1 MRISRLPLLSVV
13 GLSLCLV
20 FASTRVQAQQATAA
34 ITGTVVDASGAAIVG
49 AAVTAQDTIR
59 NTTWVGRTNGAGE
72 YVLPDLPVGTYRV
85 TVQAKGFETAVRSNI
100 ELVLDQRAR
109 LDFQMKLGSVDQLV
123 EVTGAPPLL
132 QTETMQVGSVISSR
146 STVEIPLAT
155 RNYIELTELAPGVV
169 ATTNPASM
177 NNGQRTTS
185 GGRPYVNGNRKE
197 ANNFQLDGL
206 DMNQI
211 SDNLTSYQPS
221 VDAIQEFDMITN
233 NAPAQFGDFQGGV
246 INVALKSGS
255 NTFHGDVFEFFR
267 NDKLNANNWARNWQG
282 LARPPLRWNMFGAT
296 IGGPIKK
303 NKIFF
308 FGDYQGQRFD
318 NPTATVFASVIPT
331 AFRNG
336 DFSALCPG
344 GLAGFTNGI
353 CNQAKSQLYNPC
365 ASFSGPCSAPSTG
378 TRQPFLNNQIPLSM
392 IDPVAQNLFNSKL
405 YPQPINS
412 GLTNNYLY
420 AARSYINTDQ
430 FDIRIDTHLSGR
442 NNLSVRYSDSRQ
454 HNPGFNTFPLF
465 FNTFND
471 APFHNAVVSWTRN
484 LSASVVNEAHIGFN
498 RIVLHNGGV
507 DKGAGNIAQTLGI
520 ANGNDRGPGLLSIQF
535 NSSFASNIGN
545 ANIGTQ
551 QLFADTTGEAT
562 DDLSILKG
570 NHLFHLGAQFMRE
583 DLNTFYAGNNGRT
596 GFMNYNGRFTGTGTT
611 SNGLPEADFFLGLP
625 GDLGRG
631 PDTGTWGHRSSVFG
645 AYFQD
650 DWRVM
655 TGLTLNLGLRWQ
667 YFEPWYEDQN
677 RQVNFAPI
685 SGTIEFAGQNGNSR
699 ALYNSYWRD
708 WEPRVGFAWTPD
720 FLGKRSVIRGAYTV
734 SSFLEGTGTNLRLP
748 LNPLFTQ
755 EFENIYTKLTFPAST
770 TDQGLTVL
778 ASPGNPFANVNIR
791 LWDPNVRPSI
801 VQQWNLSSQYQIS
814 ASTVLTL
821 GYVGQHGTHLMV
833 PTPFFQRQ
841 LFTNSAPAGCTPVP
855 KSTSCTL
862 PSPYLSGNPQ
872 LATIAQISGTSS
884 IGRQVYHGLQANILR
899 RTNRGLEY
907 QASYTWSKG
916 MSDAIG
922 YYGEGGGQAASQ
934 AAYWQNL
941 YNPRAEWAPTYFD
954 ATHVFTANYVY
965 ELPMGHGKRFGSN
978 WNSFANA
985 VLGNWQTS
993 GIYSFH
999 TGFPLTIRAGKDESG
1014 TTSRGP
1020 RANCNGPAHTL
1031 QAVGP
1036 NVTWFD
1042 ISVYSEPAAGTLGT
1056 CGSGV
1061 LRGPGL
1067 SEFDFGVK
1075 KKIPLRESKWIEFRG
1090 EFINLTNTPI
1100 FNSPTITVT
1109 STLFGQIRSSQGER
1123 NVQLALKFYF

>member
-1 MRISRLPLLSVV
+1 MKFPRFVLFAIGVFM
-13 GLSLCLV
+13 CLV
-20 FASTRVQAQQATAA
+20 CSFPGAEAQQATAG
-34 ITGTVVDASGAAIVG
+34 ITGTVTDASGAAIVG
-49 AAVTAQDTIR
+49 AAVTAHDMIR
-59 NTTWVGRTNGAGE
+59 NTSWVARTNGAGE

-85 TVQAKGFETAVRSNI
+85 TVQANGFETAVRSNV
-100 ELVLDQRAR
+100 ELVLDQRPR
-109 LDFQMKLGSVDQLV
+109 LDFQMRVGSVDQSV
-123 EVTGAPPLL
+123 EVSSAPPLL
-132 QTETMQVGSVISSR
+132 QTETMQLGSVISGR

-155 RNYIELTELAPGVV
+155 RNYIELTELAPGVL
-169 ATTNPASM
+169 ATTNPSSM
-177 NNGQRTTS
+177 NSGQRTTG

-221 VDAIQEFDMITN
+221 VDAIQEFDMITH
-233 NAPAQFGDFQGGV
+233 NAPAQFGDFQGGI
-246 INVALKSGS
+246 INVSLKSGTNS
-255 NTFHGDVFEFFR
+255 FHGNVFEFFR
-267 NDKLNANNWARNWQG
+267 NDKLNANNWGRKWLPVPLPRA
-282 LARPPLRWNMFGAT
+282 PLRWNMFGGT
-296 IGGPIKK
+296 IGGPIRKSK
-303 NKIFF
+303 LFF

-318 NPTATVFASVIPT
+318 NPTATVAASVVPT

-353 CNQAKSQLYNPC
+353 CNSAKFQLYNPC
-365 ASFSGPCSAPSTG
+365 ASFTGSCTTPATG
-378 TRQPFLNNQIPLSM
+378 TRQPFLNNQIPIAM
-392 IDPVAQNLFNSKL
+392 IDPVAKNLFNSNL

-412 GLTNNYLY
+412 ALTNNYLY
-420 AARSYINTDQ
+420 NSRSYTNTDQ
-430 FDIRIDTHLSGR
+430 FDIRIDDHFSDK
-442 NNLSVRYSDSRQ
+442 NNLSVRYSESLQ
-454 HNPGFNTFPLF
+454 HNPSFSTFPLI

-471 APFHNAVVSWTRN
+471 APFHNGVVSWTRN
-484 LSASVVNEAHIGFN
+484 LTNSIVNEAHVGFN

-507 DKGAGNIAQTLGI
+507 DKGGGNIAQDLGI

-535 NSSFASNIGN
+535 NSSLAQNIGN

-551 QLFADTTGEAT
+551 QLFADTTAEGT
-562 DDLSILKG
+562 DDLSILKN
-570 NHLFHLGAQFMRE
+570 NHLFHLGAQLLRE

-596 GFMNYNGRFTGTGTT
+596 GFINYNGRFTGNGTT

-631 PDTGTWGHRSSVFG
+631 PNTGTWGHRSSVIG

-655 TGLTLNLGLRWQ
+655 PGLTLNLGLRWQ
-667 YFEPWYEDQN
+667 YFEPWYENQN
-677 RQVNFAPI
+677 RQVNFAQI
-685 SGTIEFAGQNGNSR
+685 SGAIEYAGQNGNSR

-708 WEPRVGFAWTPD
+708 WEPRVGLAWTPGW
-720 FLGKRSVIRGAYTV
+720 LGKQMVIRGAYTV

-748 LNPLFTQ
+748 LNPPFTQ
-755 EFENIYTKLTFPAST
+755 EFENIYTKLTFPSST
-770 TDQGLTVL
+770 TDQGLAVL

-791 LWDPNVRPSI
+791 LWDPNVRPSS
-801 VQQWNLSSQYQIS
+801 VQQWNVSAQEQLSS
-814 ASTVLTL
+814 STVLTL

-833 PTPFFQRQ
+833 PMPYFQRQ

-862 PSPYLSGNPQ
+862 PSPFLSGNPQ
-872 LATIAQISGTSS
+872 LASIAQISGTSS

-922 YYGEGGGQAASQ
+922 YYGEGGQAASQ
-934 AAYWQNL
+934 SAYWQNL
-941 YNPRAEWAPTYFD
+941 YNPRAEWGPSYFD

-965 ELPMGHGKRFGSN
+965 ELPVGRGKHFGSS
-978 WNSFANA
+978 WNSVTNA
-985 VLGNWQTS
+985 FLGNWQTS

-999 TGFPLTIRAGKDESG
+999 TGFPLTVRATDASG
-1014 TTSRGP
+1014 TNSRGA
-1020 RANCNGPAHTL
+1020 RANCNGPARQL
-1031 QAVGP
+1031 GSVGP
-1036 NVTWFD
+1036 AATWFD
-1042 ISVYSEPAAGTLGT
+1042 ISSYSEPLAGTLGS
-1056 CGSGV
+1056 CGNGV
-1061 LRGPGL
+1061 LRGPDL
-1067 SEFDFGVK
+1067 SEFDFGVE
-1075 KKIPLRESKWIEFRG
+1075 KKIPISEAKWLEFRG

-1100 FNSPTITVT
+1100 FNSPTMSVT
-1109 STLFGQIRSSQGER
+1109 SPLFGQIRSSQGER
-1123 NVQLALKFYF
+1123 NVQLALKLYF

>member
-1 MRISRLPLLSVV
+1 MKFPRFVLFAIGVFM
-13 GLSLCLV
+13 CLV
-20 FASTRVQAQQATAA
+20 CSFPRAQAQQATAG
-34 ITGTVVDASGAAIVG
+34 ITGTVTDASGAAIVG
-49 AAVTAQDTIR
+49 AAVTAHDMIR
-59 NTTWVGRTNGAGE
+59 NTSWVARTNGAGE

-85 TVQAKGFETAVRSNI
+85 TVQANGFETAVRSNV
-100 ELVLDQRAR
+100 ELVLDQRPR
-109 LDFQMKLGSVDQLV
+109 LDFQMRVGSVDQSV
-123 EVTGAPPLL
+123 EVSSAPPLL
-132 QTETMQVGSVISSR
+132 QTETMQLGSVISGR

-155 RNYIELTELAPGVV
+155 RNYIELTELAPGVL
-169 ATTNPASM
+169 ATTNPSSM
-177 NNGQRTTS
+177 NSGQRTTG

-233 NAPAQFGDFQGGV
+233 NAPAQFGDFQGGI
-246 INVALKSGS
+246 INVSLKSGTNS
-255 NTFHGDVFEFFR
+255 FHGNVFEFFR
-267 NDKLNANNWARNWQG
+267 NDKLNANNWGRKWLPVPLPRA
-282 LARPPLRWNMFGAT
+282 PLRWNMFGGT
-296 IGGPIKK
+296 IGGPIRKSK
-303 NKIFF
+303 LFF

-318 NPTATVFASVIPT
+318 NPTATVAASVVPT

-353 CNQAKSQLYNPC
+353 CNSAKFQLYNPC
-365 ASFSGPCSAPSTG
+365 ASFTGSCTTPATG
-378 TRQPFLNNQIPLSM
+378 TRQPFLNNQIPIAM
-392 IDPVAQNLFNSKL
+392 IDPVAKNLFNSNL

-412 GLTNNYLY
+412 ALTNNYLY
-420 AARSYINTDQ
+420 NSRSYTNTDQ
-430 FDIRIDTHLSGR
+430 FDIRIDDHFSDK
-442 NNLSVRYSDSRQ
+442 NNLSVRYSESLQ
-454 HNPGFNTFPLF
+454 HNPSFSTFPLI

-471 APFHNAVVSWTRN
+471 APFHNGVVSWTRN
-484 LSASVVNEAHIGFN
+484 LTNSIVNEAHVGFN
-498 RIVLHNGGV
+498 RIVLHNGGL
-507 DKGAGNIAQTLGI
+507 DKGGGNIAQDLGI

-535 NSSFASNIGN
+535 NSSLAQNIGN

-551 QLFADTTGEAT
+551 QLFADTTAEGT
-562 DDLSILKG
+562 DDLSILKN
-570 NHLFHLGAQFMRE
+570 NHLFHLGAQLLRE

-596 GFMNYNGRFTGTGTT
+596 GFINYNGRFTGNGTT

-631 PDTGTWGHRSSVFG
+631 PNTGTWGHRSSVIG

-655 TGLTLNLGLRWQ
+655 PGLTLNLGLRWQ
-667 YFEPWYEDQN
+667 YFEPWYENQN
-677 RQVNFAPI
+677 RQVNFAQI
-685 SGTIEFAGQNGNSR
+685 SGAIEYAGQNGNSR

-708 WEPRVGFAWTPD
+708 WEPRVGLAWTPGW
-720 FLGKRSVIRGAYTV
+720 LGKQMVIRGAYTV

-748 LNPLFTQ
+748 LNPPFTQ
-755 EFENIYTKLTFPAST
+755 EFENIYTKLTFPSST
-770 TDQGLTVL
+770 TDQGLAVL

-791 LWDPNVRPSI
+791 LWDPNVRPSS
-801 VQQWNLSSQYQIS
+801 VQQWNVSAQEQLSS
-814 ASTVLTL
+814 STVLTL

-833 PTPFFQRQ
+833 PMPYFQRQ

-862 PSPYLSGNPQ
+862 PSPFLSGNPQ
-872 LATIAQISGTSS
+872 LASIAQISGTSS

-922 YYGEGGGQAASQ
+922 YYGEGGQAASQ
-934 AAYWQNL
+934 SAYWQNL
-941 YNPRAEWAPTYFD
+941 YNPRAEWGPSYFD

-965 ELPMGHGKRFGSN
+965 ELPVGRGKHFGSS
-978 WNSFANA
+978 WNSVTNA
-985 VLGNWQTS
+985 FLGNWQTS

-999 TGFPLTIRAGKDESG
+999 TGFPLTVRATDASG
-1014 TTSRGP
+1014 TNSRGA
-1020 RANCNGPAHTL
+1020 RANCNGPARQL
-1031 QAVGP
+1031 GSVGP
-1036 NVTWFD
+1036 AATWFD
-1042 ISVYSEPAAGTLGT
+1042 ISSYSEPLAGTLGS
-1056 CGSGV
+1056 CGNGV
-1061 LRGPGL
+1061 LRGPDL
-1067 SEFDFGVK
+1067 SEFDFGVG
-1075 KKIPLRESKWIEFRG
+1075 KKIPISEAKWLEFRG

-1100 FNSPTITVT
+1100 FNSPTMSVT
-1109 STLFGQIRSSQGER
+1109 SALFGQIRSSQGER
-1123 NVQLALKFYF
+1123 NVQLALKLYF

>member
-1 MRISRLPLLSVV
+1 MRFPRSPLFLTTSVFV
-13 GLSLCLV
+13 SLV
-20 FASTRVQAQQATAA
+20 FAFPRAQAQEATAG
-34 ITGTVVDASGAAIVG
+34 ITGTVTDASGAAIAG
-49 AAVTAQDTIR
+49 AVVTAHDTIR
-59 NTTWVGRTNGAGE
+59 NTSWVARSNGAGE

-85 TVQAKGFETAVRSNI
+85 TVQANGFETAVRPNL

-109 LDFQMKLGSVDQLV
+109 LDFQMRVGSVDQTV
-123 EVTGAPPLL
+123 EVTSSPPLL

-169 ATTNPASM
+169 ATTNPASI
-177 NNGQRTTS
+177 NSGQRTAG

-233 NAPAQFGDFQGGV
+233 NAPAQFGDFQGGI
-246 INVALKSGS
+246 INVSLKSGS
-255 NTFHGDVFEFFR
+255 NEFHGDVFEFFR

-282 LARPPLRWNMFGAT
+282 LSRAPLRWNMFGGT
-296 IGGPIKK
+296 FGGPIRKSK
-303 NKIFF
+303 LFF

-318 NPTATVFASVIPT
+318 NPTATVFASVVPT

-344 GLAGFTNGI
+344 GMAGFTNGI
-353 CNQAKSQLYNPC
+353 CNQAKFQLYNPC
-365 ASFSGPCSAPSTG
+365 ASFSGPCLAPATG
-378 TRQPFLNNQIPLSM
+378 TRQPFLSNQIPIAM
-392 IDPVAQNLFNSKL
+392 IDPVAKNLFNSNL

-412 GLTNNYLY
+412 SLTNNFIYSQ
-420 AARSYINTDQ
+420 RSYTNTDQ
-430 FDIRIDTHLSGR
+430 FDIRIDDHLSDK
-442 NNLSVRYSDSRQ
+442 NNLSVRYSESLQ
-454 HNPGFNTFPLF
+454 HSPTFNTFPLF

-484 LSASVVNEAHIGFN
+484 LTNSIVNEAHVGFN

-507 DKGAGNIAQTLGI
+507 DKGGGNIAQDLGI

-535 NSSFASNIGN
+535 NSSNASNIGN

-551 QLFADTTGEAT
+551 QLFADTTAEGT
-562 DDLSILKG
+562 DDLSILKS
-570 NHLFHLGAQFMRE
+570 NHLLHLGAQYLRE

-596 GFMNYNGRFTGTGTT
+596 GFINYNGRFSGNGTS

-631 PDTGTWGHRSSVFG
+631 PNTGTWGHRSSVFG
-645 AYFQD
+645 TYFQD
-650 DWRVM
+650 DWRIM

-685 SGTIEFAGQNGNSR
+685 SGTIEYAGQNGNSR

-708 WEPRVGFAWTPD
+708 WEPRVGFAWAPE
-720 FLGKRSVIRGAYTV
+720 FLGKQTVIRGAYTI

-748 LNPLFTQ
+748 LNPPFTQ
-755 EFENIYTKLTFPAST
+755 EFENIYTKLSFPTST

-778 ASPGNPFANVNIR
+778 ASPSNPFKNVNIR

-801 VQQWNLSSQYQIS
+801 VQQWNLSVQEQLSG
-814 ASTVLTL
+814 STVLTL

-833 PTPFFQRQ
+833 PMPFFQRQ
-841 LFTNSAPAGCTPVP
+841 LFTSSAPSGCTPVA

-862 PSPYLSGNPQ
+862 PSPFLSGNPQ
-872 LATIAQISGTSS
+872 LASIAQISGTSS

-922 YYGEGGGQAASQ
+922 YYGDGGQAASQ
-934 AAYWQNL
+934 SAYWQNL
-941 YNPRAEWAPTYFD
+941 YNPRVEWAPSYFD
-954 ATHVFTANYVY
+954 ATHVFTGNYVY
-965 ELPMGHGKRFGSN
+965 ELPVGRGKHLGSN
-978 WNSFANA
+978 WNSVANA
-985 VLGNWQTS
+985 FLGNWQTS

-999 TGFPLTIRAGKDESG
+999 TGFPLTVRATDASG
-1014 TTSRGP
+1014 TNSRGP
-1020 RANCNGPAHTL
+1020 RANCNGPARQL
-1031 QAVGP
+1031 GDVGP
-1036 NVTWFD
+1036 AATWFD
-1042 ISVYSEPAAGTLGT
+1042 ITSYSEPLAGTLGS
-1056 CGSGV
+1056 CGNGV

-1067 SEFDFGVK
+1067 SEFDFGVE
-1075 KKIPLRESKWIEFRG
+1075 KKIPLSESKWFQFRG

-1100 FNSPTITVT
+1100 FNSPTMSVT
-1109 STLFGQIRSSQGER
+1109 SALFGQIRSSQGER
-1123 NVQLALKFYF
+1123 NVQLALKLNF

>member
-1 MRISRLPLLSVV
+1 MKFPRFVLFAIGVFM
-13 GLSLCLV
+13 CLV
-20 FASTRVQAQQATAA
+20 CSFPGAEAQQATAG
-34 ITGTVVDASGAAIVG
+34 ITGTVTDASGAAIVG
-49 AAVTAQDTIR
+49 AAVTAHDMIR
-59 NTTWVGRTNGAGE
+59 NTSWVARTNGAGE

-85 TVQAKGFETAVRSNI
+85 TVQANGFETAVRSNV
-100 ELVLDQRAR
+100 ELVLDQRPR
-109 LDFQMKLGSVDQLV
+109 LDFQMRVGSVDQSV
-123 EVTGAPPLL
+123 EVSSAPPLL
-132 QTETMQVGSVISSR
+132 QTETMQLGSVISGR

-155 RNYIELTELAPGVV
+155 RNYIELTELAPGVL
-169 ATTNPASM
+169 ATTNPSSM
-177 NNGQRTTS
+177 NSGQRTTG

-221 VDAIQEFDMITN
+221 VDAIQEFDMITH
-233 NAPAQFGDFQGGV
+233 NAPAQFGDFQGGI
-246 INVALKSGS
+246 INVSLKSGTNS
-255 NTFHGDVFEFFR
+255 FHGNVFEFFR
-267 NDKLNANNWARNWQG
+267 NDKLNANNWGRKWLPVPLPRA
-282 LARPPLRWNMFGAT
+282 PLRWNMFGGT
-296 IGGPIKK
+296 IGGPIRKSK
-303 NKIFF
+303 LFF

-318 NPTATVFASVIPT
+318 NPTATVAASVVPT

-353 CNQAKSQLYNPC
+353 CNSAKFQLYNPC
-365 ASFSGPCSAPSTG
+365 ASFTGSCTTPATG
-378 TRQPFLNNQIPLSM
+378 TRQPFLNNQIPIAM
-392 IDPVAQNLFNSKL
+392 IDPVAKNLFNSNL

-412 GLTNNYLY
+412 ALTNNYLY
-420 AARSYINTDQ
+420 NSRSYTNTDQ
-430 FDIRIDTHLSGR
+430 FDIRIDDHFSDK
-442 NNLSVRYSDSRQ
+442 NNLSVRYSESLQ
-454 HNPGFNTFPLF
+454 HNPSFSTFPLI

-471 APFHNAVVSWTRN
+471 APFHNGVVSWTRN
-484 LSASVVNEAHIGFN
+484 LTNSIVNEAHVGFN

-507 DKGAGNIAQTLGI
+507 DKGGGNIAQDLGI

-535 NSSFASNIGN
+535 NSSLAQNIGN

-551 QLFADTTGEAT
+551 QLFADTTAEGT
-562 DDLSILKG
+562 DDLSILKN
-570 NHLFHLGAQFMRE
+570 NHLFHLGAQLLRE

-596 GFMNYNGRFTGTGTT
+596 GFINYNGRFTGNGTT

-631 PDTGTWGHRSSVFG
+631 PNTGTWGHRSSVIG

-655 TGLTLNLGLRWQ
+655 PGLTLNLGLRWQ
-667 YFEPWYEDQN
+667 YFEPWYENQN
-677 RQVNFAPI
+677 RQVNFAQI
-685 SGTIEFAGQNGNSR
+685 SGAIEYAGQNGNSR

-708 WEPRVGFAWTPD
+708 WEPRVGLAWTPGW
-720 FLGKRSVIRGAYTV
+720 LGKQMVIRGAYTV

-748 LNPLFTQ
+748 LNPPFTQ
-755 EFENIYTKLTFPAST
+755 EFENIYTKLTFPSST
-770 TDQGLTVL
+770 TDQGLAVL

-791 LWDPNVRPSI
+791 LWDPNVRPSS
-801 VQQWNLSSQYQIS
+801 VQQWNVSAQEQLSS
-814 ASTVLTL
+814 STVLTL

-833 PTPFFQRQ
+833 PMPYFQRQ

-862 PSPYLSGNPQ
+862 PSPFLSGNPQ
-872 LATIAQISGTSS
+872 LASIAQISGTSS

-922 YYGEGGGQAASQ
+922 YYGEGGQAASQ
-934 AAYWQNL
+934 SAYWQNL
-941 YNPRAEWAPTYFD
+941 YNPRAEWGPSYFD

-965 ELPMGHGKRFGSN
+965 ELPVGRGKHFGSS
-978 WNSFANA
+978 WNSVTNA
-985 VLGNWQTS
+985 FLGNWQTS

-999 TGFPLTIRAGKDESG
+999 TGFPLTVRATDASG
-1014 TTSRGP
+1014 TNSRGA
-1020 RANCNGPAHTL
+1020 RANCNGPARQL
-1031 QAVGP
+1031 GSVGP
-1036 NVTWFD
+1036 AATWFD
-1042 ISVYSEPAAGTLGT
+1042 ISSYSEPLAGTLGS
-1056 CGSGV
+1056 CGNGV
-1061 LRGPGL
+1061 LRGPDL
-1067 SEFDFGVK
+1067 SEFDFGVG
-1075 KKIPLRESKWIEFRG
+1075 KKIPISEAKWLEFRG

-1100 FNSPTITVT
+1100 FNSPTMSVT
-1109 STLFGQIRSSQGER
+1109 SPLFGQIRSSQGER
-1123 NVQLALKFYF
+1123 NVQLALKLYF

>member
-1 MRISRLPLLSVV
+1 MKFPRFVLFAIGVFM
-13 GLSLCLV
+13 CLV
-20 FASTRVQAQQATAA
+20 CSFPGAEAQQATAG
-34 ITGTVVDASGAAIVG
+34 ITGTVTDASGAAIVG
-49 AAVTAQDTIR
+49 AAVTAHDMIR
-59 NTTWVGRTNGAGE
+59 NTSWVARTNGAGE

-85 TVQAKGFETAVRSNI
+85 TVQANGFETAVRSNV
-100 ELVLDQRAR
+100 ELVLDQRPR
-109 LDFQMKLGSVDQLV
+109 LDFQMRVGSVDQSV
-123 EVTGAPPLL
+123 EVSSAPPLL
-132 QTETMQVGSVISSR
+132 QTETMQLGSVISGR

-155 RNYIELTELAPGVV
+155 RNYIELTELAPGVL
-169 ATTNPASM
+169 ATTNPSSM
-177 NNGQRTTS
+177 NSGQRTTG

-233 NAPAQFGDFQGGV
+233 NAPAQFGDFQGGI
-246 INVALKSGS
+246 INVSLKSGTNS
-255 NTFHGDVFEFFR
+255 FHGNVFEFFR
-267 NDKLNANNWARNWQG
+267 NDKLNANNWGRKWLPVPLPRA
-282 LARPPLRWNMFGAT
+282 PLRWNMFGGT
-296 IGGPIKK
+296 IGGPIRKSK
-303 NKIFF
+303 LFF

-318 NPTATVFASVIPT
+318 NPTATVAASVVPT

-353 CNQAKSQLYNPC
+353 CNSAKFQLYNPC
-365 ASFSGPCSAPSTG
+365 ASFTGSCTTPATG
-378 TRQPFLNNQIPLSM
+378 TRQPFLNNQIPIAM
-392 IDPVAQNLFNSKL
+392 IDPVAKNLFNSNL

-412 GLTNNYLY
+412 ALTNNYLY
-420 AARSYINTDQ
+420 NSRSYTNTDQ
-430 FDIRIDTHLSGR
+430 FDIRIDDHFSDK
-442 NNLSVRYSDSRQ
+442 NNLSVRYSESLQ
-454 HNPGFNTFPLF
+454 HNPSFSTFPLI

-471 APFHNAVVSWTRN
+471 APFHNGVVSWTRN
-484 LSASVVNEAHIGFN
+484 LTNSIVNEAHVGFN
-498 RIVLHNGGV
+498 RIVLHNGGL
-507 DKGAGNIAQTLGI
+507 DKGGGNIAQDLGI

-535 NSSFASNIGN
+535 NSSLAQNIGN

-551 QLFADTTGEAT
+551 QLFADTTAEGT
-562 DDLSILKG
+562 DDLSILKN
-570 NHLFHLGAQFMRE
+570 NHLFHLGAQLLRE

-596 GFMNYNGRFTGTGTT
+596 GFINYNGRFTGNGTT

-631 PDTGTWGHRSSVFG
+631 PNTGTWGHRSSVIG

-655 TGLTLNLGLRWQ
+655 PGLTLNLGLRWQ
-667 YFEPWYEDQN
+667 YFEPWYENQN
-677 RQVNFAPI
+677 RQVNFAQI
-685 SGTIEFAGQNGNSR
+685 SGAIEYAGQNGNSR

-708 WEPRVGFAWTPD
+708 WEPRVGLAWTPGW
-720 FLGKRSVIRGAYTV
+720 LGKQMVIRGAYTV

-748 LNPLFTQ
+748 LNPPFTQ
-755 EFENIYTKLTFPAST
+755 EFENIYTKLTFPSST
-770 TDQGLTVL
+770 TDQGLAVL

-791 LWDPNVRPSI
+791 LWDPNVRPSS
-801 VQQWNLSSQYQIS
+801 VQQWNVSAQEQLSS
-814 ASTVLTL
+814 STVLTL

-833 PTPFFQRQ
+833 PMPYFQRQ

-862 PSPYLSGNPQ
+862 PSPFLSGNPQ
-872 LATIAQISGTSS
+872 LASIAQISGTSS

-922 YYGEGGGQAASQ
+922 YYGEGGQAASQ
-934 AAYWQNL
+934 SAYWQNL
-941 YNPRAEWAPTYFD
+941 YNPRAEWGPSYFD

-965 ELPMGHGKRFGSN
+965 ELPVGRGKHFGSS
-978 WNSFANA
+978 WNSVTNA
-985 VLGNWQTS
+985 FLGNWQTS

-999 TGFPLTIRAGKDESG
+999 TGFPLTVRATDASG
-1014 TTSRGP
+1014 TNSRGA
-1020 RANCNGPAHTL
+1020 RANCNGPARQL
-1031 QAVGP
+1031 GSVGP
-1036 NVTWFD
+1036 AATWFD
-1042 ISVYSEPAAGTLGT
+1042 ISSYSEPLAGTLGS
-1056 CGSGV
+1056 CGNGV
-1061 LRGPGL
+1061 LRGPDL
-1067 SEFDFGVK
+1067 SEFDFGVG
-1075 KKIPLRESKWIEFRG
+1075 KKIPISEAKWLEFRG

-1100 FNSPTITVT
+1100 FNSPTMSVT
-1109 STLFGQIRSSQGER
+1109 SPLFGQIRSSQGER
-1123 NVQLALKFYF
+1123 NVQLALKLYF

>member
-1 MRISRLPLLSVV
+1 MKFPRFVLFAIGVFM
-13 GLSLCLV
+13 CLV
-20 FASTRVQAQQATAA
+20 CSFPGAEAQQATAG
-34 ITGTVVDASGAAIVG
+34 ITGTVTDASGAAIVG
-49 AAVTAQDTIR
+49 AAVTAHDMIR
-59 NTTWVGRTNGAGE
+59 NTSWVARTNGAGE

-85 TVQAKGFETAVRSNI
+85 TVQANGFETAVRSNV
-100 ELVLDQRAR
+100 ELVLDQRPR
-109 LDFQMKLGSVDQLV
+109 LDFQMRVGSVDQSV
-123 EVTGAPPLL
+123 EVSSAPPLL
-132 QTETMQVGSVISSR
+132 QTETMQLGSVISGR

-155 RNYIELTELAPGVV
+155 RNYIELTELAPGVL
-169 ATTNPASM
+169 ATTNPSSM
-177 NNGQRTTS
+177 NSGQRTTG

-221 VDAIQEFDMITN
+221 VDAIQEFDMITH
-233 NAPAQFGDFQGGV
+233 NAPAQFGDFQGGI
-246 INVALKSGS
+246 INVSLKSGTNS
-255 NTFHGDVFEFFR
+255 FHGNVFEFFR
-267 NDKLNANNWARNWQG
+267 NDKLNANNWGRKWLPVPLPRA
-282 LARPPLRWNMFGAT
+282 PLRWNMFGGT
-296 IGGPIKK
+296 IGGPIRKSK
-303 NKIFF
+303 LFF

-318 NPTATVFASVIPT
+318 NPTATVAASVVPT

-353 CNQAKSQLYNPC
+353 CNSAKFQLYNPC
-365 ASFSGPCSAPSTG
+365 ASFTGSCTTPATG
-378 TRQPFLNNQIPLSM
+378 TRQPFLNNQIPIAM
-392 IDPVAQNLFNSKL
+392 IDPVAKNLFNSNL

-412 GLTNNYLY
+412 ALTNNYLY
-420 AARSYINTDQ
+420 NSRSYTNTDQ
-430 FDIRIDTHLSGR
+430 FDIRIDDHFSDK
-442 NNLSVRYSDSRQ
+442 NNLSVRYSESLQ
-454 HNPGFNTFPLF
+454 HNPSFSTFPLI

-471 APFHNAVVSWTRN
+471 APFHNGVVSWTRN
-484 LSASVVNEAHIGFN
+484 LTNSIVNEAHVGFN

-507 DKGAGNIAQTLGI
+507 DKGGGNIAQDLGI

-535 NSSFASNIGN
+535 NSSLAQNIGN

-551 QLFADTTGEAT
+551 QLFADTTAEGT
-562 DDLSILKG
+562 DDLSILKN
-570 NHLFHLGAQFMRE
+570 NHLFHLGAQLLRE

-596 GFMNYNGRFTGTGTT
+596 GFINYNGRFTGNGTT

-631 PDTGTWGHRSSVFG
+631 PNTGTWGHRSSVIG

-655 TGLTLNLGLRWQ
+655 PGLTLNLGLRWQ
-667 YFEPWYEDQN
+667 YFEPWYENQN
-677 RQVNFAPI
+677 RQVNFAQI
-685 SGTIEFAGQNGNSR
+685 SGAIEYAGQNGNSR

-708 WEPRVGFAWTPD
+708 WEPRVGLAWTPGW
-720 FLGKRSVIRGAYTV
+720 LGKQMVIRGAYTV

-748 LNPLFTQ
+748 LNPPFTQ
-755 EFENIYTKLTFPAST
+755 EFENIYTKLTFPSST
-770 TDQGLTVL
+770 TDQGLAVL

-801 VQQWNLSSQYQIS
+801 VQQWNVSAQEQLSS
-814 ASTVLTL
+814 STVLTL

-833 PTPFFQRQ
+833 PMPYFQRQ

-862 PSPYLSGNPQ
+862 PSPFLSGNPQ
-872 LATIAQISGTSS
+872 LASIAQISGTSS

-922 YYGEGGGQAASQ
+922 YYGEGGQAASQ
-934 AAYWQNL
+934 SAYWQNL
-941 YNPRAEWAPTYFD
+941 YNPRAEWGPSYFD

-965 ELPMGHGKRFGSN
+965 ELPVGRGKHFGSS
-978 WNSFANA
+978 WNSVTNA
-985 VLGNWQTS
+985 FLGNWQTS

-999 TGFPLTIRAGKDESG
+999 TGFPLTVRATDASG
-1014 TTSRGP
+1014 TNSRGA
-1020 RANCNGPAHTL
+1020 RANCNGPARQL
-1031 QAVGP
+1031 GSVGP
-1036 NVTWFD
+1036 AATWFD
-1042 ISVYSEPAAGTLGT
+1042 ISSYSEPLAGTLGS
-1056 CGSGV
+1056 CGNGV
-1061 LRGPGL
+1061 LRGPDL
-1067 SEFDFGVK
+1067 SEFDFGVG
-1075 KKIPLRESKWIEFRG
+1075 KKIPISEAKWLEFRG

-1100 FNSPTITVT
+1100 FNSPTMSVT
-1109 STLFGQIRSSQGER
+1109 SPLFGQIRSSQGER
-1123 NVQLALKFYF
+1123 NVQLALKLYF

>member
-1 MRISRLPLLSVV
+1 MKFPRFVLFAIGVFM
-13 GLSLCLV
+13 CLV
-20 FASTRVQAQQATAA
+20 CSFPGAEAQQATAG
-34 ITGTVVDASGAAIVG
+34 ITGTVTDASGAAIVG
-49 AAVTAQDTIR
+49 AAVTAHDMIR
-59 NTTWVGRTNGAGE
+59 NTSWVARTNGAGE

-85 TVQAKGFETAVRSNI
+85 TVQANGFETAVRSNV
-100 ELVLDQRAR
+100 ELVLDQRPR
-109 LDFQMKLGSVDQLV
+109 LDFQMRVGSVDQSV
-123 EVTGAPPLL
+123 EVSSAPPLL
-132 QTETMQVGSVISSR
+132 QTETMQLGSVISGR

-155 RNYIELTELAPGVV
+155 RNYIELTELAPGVL
-169 ATTNPASM
+169 ATTNPSSM
-177 NNGQRTTS
+177 NSGQRTTG

-221 VDAIQEFDMITN
+221 VDAIQEFDMITH
-233 NAPAQFGDFQGGV
+233 NAPAQFGDFQGGI
-246 INVALKSGS
+246 INVSLKSGTNS
-255 NTFHGDVFEFFR
+255 FHGNVFEFFR
-267 NDKLNANNWARNWQG
+267 NDKLNANNWGRKWLPVPLPRA
-282 LARPPLRWNMFGAT
+282 PLRWNMFGGT
-296 IGGPIKK
+296 IGGPIRKSK
-303 NKIFF
+303 LFF

-318 NPTATVFASVIPT
+318 NPTATVAASVVPT

-353 CNQAKSQLYNPC
+353 CNSAKFQLYNPC
-365 ASFSGPCSAPSTG
+365 ASFTGSCTTPATG
-378 TRQPFLNNQIPLSM
+378 TRQPFLNNQIPIAM
-392 IDPVAQNLFNSKL
+392 IDPVAKNLFNSNL

-412 GLTNNYLY
+412 ALTNNYLY
-420 AARSYINTDQ
+420 NSRSYTNTDQ
-430 FDIRIDTHLSGR
+430 FDIRIDDHFSDK
-442 NNLSVRYSDSRQ
+442 NNLSVRYSESLQ
-454 HNPGFNTFPLF
+454 HNPSFSTFPLI

-471 APFHNAVVSWTRN
+471 APFHNGVVSWTRN
-484 LSASVVNEAHIGFN
+484 LTNSIVNEAHVGFN

-507 DKGAGNIAQTLGI
+507 DKGGGNIAQDLGI

-535 NSSFASNIGN
+535 NSSLAQNIGN

-551 QLFADTTGEAT
+551 QLFADTTAEGT
-562 DDLSILKG
+562 DDLSILKN
-570 NHLFHLGAQFMRE
+570 NHLFHLGAQLLRE

-596 GFMNYNGRFTGTGTT
+596 GFINYNGRFTGNGTT

-631 PDTGTWGHRSSVFG
+631 PNTGTWGHRSSVIG

-655 TGLTLNLGLRWQ
+655 PGLTLNLGLRWQ
-667 YFEPWYEDQN
+667 YFEPWYENQN
-677 RQVNFAPI
+677 RQVNFAQI
-685 SGTIEFAGQNGNSR
+685 SGAIEYAGQNGNSR

-708 WEPRVGFAWTPD
+708 WEPRVGLAWTPGW
-720 FLGKRSVIRGAYTV
+720 LGKQMVIRGAYTV

-748 LNPLFTQ
+748 LNPPFTQ
-755 EFENIYTKLTFPAST
+755 EFENIYTKLTFPSST
-770 TDQGLTVL
+770 TDQGLAVL

-791 LWDPNVRPSI
+791 LWDPNVRPSS
-801 VQQWNLSSQYQIS
+801 VQQWNVSAQEQLSS
-814 ASTVLTL
+814 STVLTL

-833 PTPFFQRQ
+833 PMPYFQRQ

-862 PSPYLSGNPQ
+862 PSPFLSGNPQ
-872 LATIAQISGTSS
+872 LASIAQISGTSS

-922 YYGEGGGQAASQ
+922 YYGEGGQAASQ
-934 AAYWQNL
+934 SAYWQNL
-941 YNPRAEWAPTYFD
+941 YNPRAEWGPSYFD

-965 ELPMGHGKRFGSN
+965 ELPVGRGKHFGSS
-978 WNSFANA
+978 WNSVTNA
-985 VLGNWQTS
+985 FLGNWQTS

-999 TGFPLTIRAGKDESG
+999 TGFPLTVRATDASG
-1014 TTSRGP
+1014 TNSRGA
-1020 RANCNGPAHTL
+1020 RANCNGPARQL
-1031 QAVGP
+1031 GSVGP
-1036 NVTWFD
+1036 
-1042 ISVYSEPAAGTLGT
+1042 SEPLAGTLGS
-1056 CGSGV
+1056 CGNGV
-1061 LRGPGL
+1061 LRGPDL
-1067 SEFDFGVK
+1067 SEFDFGVG
-1075 KKIPLRESKWIEFRG
+1075 KKIPISEAKWLEFRG

-1100 FNSPTITVT
+1100 FNSPTMSVT
-1109 STLFGQIRSSQGER
+1109 SPLFGQIRSSQGER
-1123 NVQLALKFYF
+1123 NVQLALKLYF

>member
-1 MRISRLPLLSVV
+1 MKFPRFVLFAIGVFM
-13 GLSLCLV
+13 CLV
-20 FASTRVQAQQATAA
+20 CSFPRAQAQQATAG
-34 ITGTVVDASGAAIVG
+34 ITGTVTDASGAAIVG
-49 AAVTAQDTIR
+49 AAVTAHDMIR
-59 NTTWVGRTNGAGE
+59 NTSWVARTNGAGE

-85 TVQAKGFETAVRSNI
+85 TVQANGFETAVRSNV
-100 ELVLDQRAR
+100 ELVLDQRPR
-109 LDFQMKLGSVDQLV
+109 LDFQMRVGSVDQTV
-123 EVTGAPPLL
+123 EVSSAPPLL
-132 QTETMQVGSVISSR
+132 QTETMQLGSVISGR

-155 RNYIELTELAPGVV
+155 RNYIELTELAPGVL
-169 ATTNPASM
+169 ATTNPSSM
-177 NNGQRTTS
+177 NSGQRTTG

-233 NAPAQFGDFQGGV
+233 NAPAQFGDFQGGI
-246 INVALKSGS
+246 INVSLKSGTNS
-255 NTFHGDVFEFFR
+255 FHGNVFEFFR
-267 NDKLNANNWARNWQG
+267 NDKLNANNWGRKWLPVPLPRA
-282 LARPPLRWNMFGAT
+282 PLRWNMFGGT
-296 IGGPIKK
+296 IGGPIRKSK
-303 NKIFF
+303 LFF

-318 NPTATVFASVIPT
+318 NPTATVAASVVPT

-336 DFSALCPG
+336 DFSSLCPG

-353 CNQAKSQLYNPC
+353 CNSAKFQLYNPC
-365 ASFSGPCSAPSTG
+365 ASFTGSCTTPATG
-378 TRQPFLNNQIPLSM
+378 TRQPFLNNQIPIAM
-392 IDPVAQNLFNSKL
+392 IDPVAKNLFNSNL

-412 GLTNNYLY
+412 ALTNNYLY
-420 AARSYINTDQ
+420 NSRSYTNTDQ
-430 FDIRIDTHLSGR
+430 FDIRIDDHFSDK
-442 NNLSVRYSDSRQ
+442 NNLSVRYSESLQ
-454 HNPGFNTFPLF
+454 HNPSFSTFPLI

-471 APFHNAVVSWTRN
+471 APFHNGVVSWTRN
-484 LSASVVNEAHIGFN
+484 LTNSIVNEAHVGFN

-507 DKGAGNIAQTLGI
+507 DKGGGNIAQDLGI

-535 NSSFASNIGN
+535 NSSLAQNIGN

-551 QLFADTTGEAT
+551 QLFADTTAEGT
-562 DDLSILKG
+562 DDLSILKN
-570 NHLFHLGAQFMRE
+570 NHLFHLGAQLLRE

-596 GFMNYNGRFTGTGTT
+596 GFINYNGRFTGNGTT

-631 PDTGTWGHRSSVFG
+631 PNTGTWGHRSSVIG

-655 TGLTLNLGLRWQ
+655 PGLTLNLGLRWQ
-667 YFEPWYEDQN
+667 YFEPWYENQN
-677 RQVNFAPI
+677 RQVNFAQI
-685 SGTIEFAGQNGNSR
+685 SGAIEYAGQNGNSR

-708 WEPRVGFAWTPD
+708 WEPRVGLAWTPGW
-720 FLGKRSVIRGAYTV
+720 LGKQMVIRGAYTV

-748 LNPLFTQ
+748 LNPPFTQ
-755 EFENIYTKLTFPAST
+755 EFENIYTKLTFPSST
-770 TDQGLTVL
+770 TDQGLAVL

-791 LWDPNVRPSI
+791 LWDPNVRPSS
-801 VQQWNLSSQYQIS
+801 VQQWNVSAQEQLSS
-814 ASTVLTL
+814 STVLTL

-833 PTPFFQRQ
+833 PMPYFQRQ

-862 PSPYLSGNPQ
+862 PSPFLSGNPQ
-872 LATIAQISGTSS
+872 LASIAQISGTSS

-922 YYGEGGGQAASQ
+922 YYGEGGQAASQ
-934 AAYWQNL
+934 SAYWQNL
-941 YNPRAEWAPTYFD
+941 YNPRAEWGPSYFD

-965 ELPMGHGKRFGSN
+965 ELPVGRGKHFGSS
-978 WNSFANA
+978 WNSVTNA
-985 VLGNWQTS
+985 FLGNWQTS

-999 TGFPLTIRAGKDESG
+999 TGFPLTVRATDASG
-1014 TTSRGP
+1014 TNSRGA
-1020 RANCNGPAHTL
+1020 RANCNGPARQL
-1031 QAVGP
+1031 GSVGP
-1036 NVTWFD
+1036 AATWFD
-1042 ISVYSEPAAGTLGT
+1042 ISSYSEPLAGTLGS
-1056 CGSGV
+1056 CGNGV
-1061 LRGPGL
+1061 LRGPDL
-1067 SEFDFGVK
+1067 SEFDFGVG
-1075 KKIPLRESKWIEFRG
+1075 KKIPISEAKWLEFRG

-1100 FNSPTITVT
+1100 FNSPTMSVT
-1109 STLFGQIRSSQGER
+1109 SPLFGQIRSSQGER
-1123 NVQLALKFYF
+1123 NVQLALKLYF

>member
-1 MRISRLPLLSVV
+1 MKFPRFVLFAIGVFM
-13 GLSLCLV
+13 CLV
-20 FASTRVQAQQATAA
+20 CSFPGAEAQQATAG
-34 ITGTVVDASGAAIVG
+34 ITGTVTDASGAAIVG
-49 AAVTAQDTIR
+49 AAVTAHDMIR
-59 NTTWVGRTNGAGE
+59 NTSWVARTNGAGE

-85 TVQAKGFETAVRSNI
+85 TVQANGFETAVRSNV
-100 ELVLDQRAR
+100 ELVLDQRPR
-109 LDFQMKLGSVDQLV
+109 LDFQMRVGSVDQSV
-123 EVTGAPPLL
+123 EVSSAPPLL
-132 QTETMQVGSVISSR
+132 QTETMQLGSVISGR

-155 RNYIELTELAPGVV
+155 RNYIELTELAPGVL
-169 ATTNPASM
+169 ATTNPSSM
-177 NNGQRTTS
+177 NSGQRTTG

-221 VDAIQEFDMITN
+221 VDAIQEFDMITH
-233 NAPAQFGDFQGGV
+233 NAPAQFGDFQGGI
-246 INVALKSGS
+246 INVSLKSGTNS
-255 NTFHGDVFEFFR
+255 FHGNVFEFFR
-267 NDKLNANNWARNWQG
+267 NDKLNANNWGRKWLPVPLPRA
-282 LARPPLRWNMFGAT
+282 PLRWNMFGGT
-296 IGGPIKK
+296 IGGPIRKSK
-303 NKIFF
+303 LFF

-318 NPTATVFASVIPT
+318 NPTATVAASVVPT

-353 CNQAKSQLYNPC
+353 CNSAKFQLYNPC
-365 ASFSGPCSAPSTG
+365 ASFTGSCTTPATG
-378 TRQPFLNNQIPLSM
+378 TRQPFLNNQIPIAM
-392 IDPVAQNLFNSKL
+392 IDPVAKNLFNSNL

-412 GLTNNYLY
+412 ALTNNYLY
-420 AARSYINTDQ
+420 NSRSYTNTDQ
-430 FDIRIDTHLSGR
+430 FDIRIDDHFSDK
-442 NNLSVRYSDSRQ
+442 NNLSVRYSESLQ
-454 HNPGFNTFPLF
+454 HNPSFSTFPLI

-471 APFHNAVVSWTRN
+471 APFHNGVVSWTRN
-484 LSASVVNEAHIGFN
+484 LTNSIVNEAHVGFN

-507 DKGAGNIAQTLGI
+507 DKGGGNIAQDLGI

-535 NSSFASNIGN
+535 NSSLAQNIGN

-551 QLFADTTGEAT
+551 QLFADTTAEGT
-562 DDLSILKG
+562 DDLSILKN
-570 NHLFHLGAQFMRE
+570 NHLFHLGAQLLRE

-596 GFMNYNGRFTGTGTT
+596 GFINYNGRFTGNGTT

-631 PDTGTWGHRSSVFG
+631 PNTGTWGHRSSVIG

-655 TGLTLNLGLRWQ
+655 PGLTLNLGLRWQ
-667 YFEPWYEDQN
+667 YFEPWYENQN
-677 RQVNFAPI
+677 RQVNFAQI
-685 SGTIEFAGQNGNSR
+685 SGAIEYAGQNGNSR

-708 WEPRVGFAWTPD
+708 WEPRVGLAWTPGW
-720 FLGKRSVIRGAYTV
+720 LGKQMVIRGAYTV

-748 LNPLFTQ
+748 LNPPFTQ
-755 EFENIYTKLTFPAST
+755 EFENIYTKLTFPSST
-770 TDQGLTVL
+770 TDQGLAVL

-801 VQQWNLSSQYQIS
+801 VQQWNVSAQEQRSS
-814 ASTVLTL
+814 STVLTL

-833 PTPFFQRQ
+833 PMPYFQRQ

-862 PSPYLSGNPQ
+862 PSPFLSGNPQ
-872 LATIAQISGTSS
+872 LASIAQISGTSS

-922 YYGEGGGQAASQ
+922 YYGEGGQAASQ
-934 AAYWQNL
+934 SAYWQNL
-941 YNPRAEWAPTYFD
+941 YNPRAEWGPSYFD

-965 ELPMGHGKRFGSN
+965 ELPVGRGKHFGSS
-978 WNSFANA
+978 WNSVTNA
-985 VLGNWQTS
+985 FLGNWQTS

-999 TGFPLTIRAGKDESG
+999 TGFPLTVRATDASG
-1014 TTSRGP
+1014 TNSRGA
-1020 RANCNGPAHTL
+1020 RANCNGPARQL
-1031 QAVGP
+1031 GSVGP
-1036 NVTWFD
+1036 AATWFD
-1042 ISVYSEPAAGTLGT
+1042 ISSYSEPLAGTLGS
-1056 CGSGV
+1056 CGNGV
-1061 LRGPGL
+1061 LRGPDL
-1067 SEFDFGVK
+1067 SEFDFGVG
-1075 KKIPLRESKWIEFRG
+1075 KKIPISEAKWLEFRG

-1100 FNSPTITVT
+1100 FNSPTMSVT
-1109 STLFGQIRSSQGER
+1109 SPLFGQIRSSQGER
-1123 NVQLALKFYF
+1123 NVQLALKLYF